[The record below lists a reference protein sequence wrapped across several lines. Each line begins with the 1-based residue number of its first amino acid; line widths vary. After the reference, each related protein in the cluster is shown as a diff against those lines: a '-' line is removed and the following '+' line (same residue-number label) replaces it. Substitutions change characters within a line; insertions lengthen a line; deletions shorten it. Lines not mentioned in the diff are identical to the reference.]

1 MMIPD
6 TRPLLLLLLALAF
19 LLTAAASHARSAV
32 EGSAG
37 LASASS
43 TTATKT
49 SDPRKKSLTANPSTV
64 VFGSVQVGSSET
76 QSETLTNSTNSSL
89 TISQA
94 TITGGAGFSLSG
106 LKLPLTLTAGQS
118 YTFRTTFSPKSSGSV
133 SGSIAILSNAP
144 DSSLTISLSGN
155 GTSAAQVTLTP
166 TTENFGSVVV
176 GTSKSLTGTLSA
188 TGASVTVSSA
198 TSTSSEFILYGL
210 SFPLTIASGQSAPFT
225 VKFAPQTSGTAS
237 GSISFASNAYN
248 SPAKETLTGTGTT
261 VLQHS
266 VALSWTPSSS
276 AVVGYN
282 IYRGGKSGGPYT
294 KLNSALDASATYID
308 SSVQSAQTY
317 YYVTTSVN
325 GKGAQSAYSNQV
337 RAVIP

>member
-1 MMIPD
+1 MIPG
-6 TRPLLLLLLALAF
+6 TPRPLLLLPLSLVF
-19 LLTAAASHARSAV
+19 LLTSAASHARSAV

-37 LASASS
+37 SASPSS
-43 TTATKT
+43 TMATKT
-49 SDPRKKSLTANPSTV
+49 SDPRKESLTANPSSV
-64 VFGSVQVGSSET
+64 GFGNVQVGSSET
-76 QSETLTNSTNSSL
+76 QSETLTNSTNSSV

-94 TITGGAGFSLSG
+94 TITGAGFSLNG

-118 YTFRTTFSPKSSGSV
+118 YTFRTAFSPKSSGSV

-144 DSSLTISLSGN
+144 NSNLTISLSGN

-166 TTENFGSVVV
+166 TPENFGSVVV
-176 GTSKSLTGTLSA
+176 GTSKSLTATLSA
-188 TGASVTVSSA
+188 TGANLTVSSA
-198 TSTSSEFILYGL
+198 TSTSSEFTLSGL
-210 SFPLTIASGQSAPFT
+210 SFPLKIASGQSASFT

-237 GSISFASNAYN
+237 GSISFVSNASN
-248 SPAKETLTGTGTT
+248 SPATETLTGTGTT
-261 VLQHS
+261 VHQHS

-282 IYRGGKSGGPYT
+282 VYRGSKSGGPYT
-294 KLNSALDASATYID
+294 KLNSVLDASTTYTD